1 MAEKRG
7 SAFYPKTGLPKIADY
22 FYTSGATST
31 YIERN
36 FDYQAIGKG
45 GSFTTEPVFKAFPQ
59 NDHVKWTLIVFVICI
74 HFFVLS

>member
-1 MAEKRG
+1 MAEKSG
-7 SAFYPKTGLPKIADY
+7 SAFDPKTGLPKIADY
-22 FYTSGATST
+22 FGTRGTTST

-45 GSFTTEPVFKAFPQ
+45 GSFTTEAVFKAFPQ
-59 NDHVKWTLIVFVICI
+59 TNHVKWTLIIFVICI